1 MPEVFNC
8 ILSKFSVAFQ
18 LLIEVDVEWA
28 ETKAAEN
35 PNALVEII
43 HRTHLTYVDGA
54 TPVAANV
61 NLLKVFAKLVL
72 GPSQEIS
79 LFKKYFDTLMR
90 CWEAGG
96 APEMD
101 QEKQSIYFL
110 RSSTRSDTAPC

>member
-43 HRTHLTYVDGA
+43 HRTHFTHVDGV
-54 TPVAANV
+54 TPAAAKF
-61 NLLKVFAKLVL
+61 NLFKVFAKLEQ

-79 LFKKYFDTLMR
+79 FLKKEFDTLM
-90 CWEAGG
+90 
-96 APEMD
+96 
-101 QEKQSIYFL
+101 
-110 RSSTRSDTAPC
+110 